1 MRISQPFWRH
11 SSSSQGNQ
19 NLVKMFRLTL
29 EKTLNHLIN
38 TNNIDTERL
47 NNKII
52 RLSVDEFNLRLLF
65 MFANSR
71 VFVMEMHDQ
80 QNFDVNIKL
89 NQTAF
94 LSLFKGASFEELI
107 ESDEIDINGSVKTA
121 QQLADLIALASID
134 VEELVS
140 HYTGDIIAHQ
150 LGKSI
155 KLIKTK
161 PNNNQVNIIET
172 LKNDLTTLL
181 VAPSQSRFFNNKT
194 H

>member
-1 MRISQPFWRH
+1 
-11 SSSSQGNQ
+11 
-19 NLVKMFRLTL
+19 MFRLTL

-38 TNNIDTERL
+38 TNNIDTEGL

-52 RLSVDEFNLRLLF
+52 GLSVDEFNLRLLF

-71 VFVMEMHDQ
+71 VFVMRMHDQ
-80 QNFDVNIKL
+80 GNFDVDIKL
-89 NQTAF
+89 NKTAF
-94 LSLFKGASFEELI
+94 LYLFKGASFEELI

-150 LGKSI
+150 LGKSV
-155 KLIKTK
+155 KLVKGK
-161 PNNNQVNIIET
+161 ANKDKVNIVEA

-181 VAPSQSRFFNNKT
+181 VAPSRSRFFNNNT

>member
-1 MRISQPFWRH
+1 
-11 SSSSQGNQ
+11 
-19 NLVKMFRLTL
+19 MFT
-29 EKTLNHLIN
+29 
-38 TNNIDTERL
+38 
-47 NNKII
+47 
-52 RLSVDEFNLRLLF
+52 
-65 MFANSR
+65 NSR
-71 VFVMEMHDQ
+71 VFVMEMQDQ
-80 QNFDVNIKL
+80 QNISVDIKL
-89 NQTAF
+89 NKTAF

-121 QQLADLIALASID
+121 QQLADLIALSSID

-155 KLIKTK
+155 KLIKSK
-161 PNNNQVNIIET
+161 VGNDKANIVEI

-181 VAPSQSRFFNNKT
+181 VAPGRSRFFNNKT

>member
-1 MRISQPFWRH
+1 
-11 SSSSQGNQ
+11 
-19 NLVKMFRLTL
+19 MFRLTL

-38 TNNIDTERL
+38 TNNIDTSGL

-52 RLSVDEFNLRLLF
+52 GLSVDEFNLKLLF
-65 MFANSR
+65 MFTNSR
-71 VFVMEMHDQ
+71 VFVMEMQDQ
-80 QNFDVNIKL
+80 QNISVDIKL
-89 NQTAF
+89 NKTAF

-107 ESDEIDINGSVKTA
+107 ESDEIEINGSVKTA
-121 QQLADLIALASID
+121 QQLADLIALTSID

-161 PNNNQVNIIET
+161 TNNDKVNIIET

-181 VAPSQSRFFNNKT
+181 VAPSRSRFFNNKA

>member
-1 MRISQPFWRH
+1 
-11 SSSSQGNQ
+11 
-19 NLVKMFRLTL
+19 MFRLSL

-38 TNNIDTERL
+38 TNNIAIENL

-52 RLSVDEFNLRLLF
+52 GFRVDEFNLKLLF
-65 MFANSR
+65 MFTNSR
-71 VFVMEMHDQ
+71 VFVMELLEQKHV
-80 QNFDVNIKL
+80 DVDIKL
-89 NQTAF
+89 NKTAF

-134 VEELVS
+134 VEELAS
-140 HYTGDIIAHQ
+140 HYTGDIVAHQ

-155 KLIKTK
+155 KLVKGKT
-161 PNNNQVNIIET
+161 NNNKVNIIGT

-181 VAPSQSRFFNNKT
+181 VAPSRSRFFNKKT

>member
-1 MRISQPFWRH
+1 MRISQSFWRH
-11 SSSSQGNQ
+11 SGSSQGNQ

-38 TNNIDTERL
+38 TNNIDTSGLDNKTIGL
-47 NNKII
+47 N
-52 RLSVDEFNLRLLF
+52 VDEFNLQLLF
-65 MFANSR
+65 MFTNSR
-71 VFVMEMHDQ
+71 IFVIEMHDKK
-80 QNFDVNIKL
+80 NVDVDIQL
-89 NQTAF
+89 NKAAF
-94 LSLFKGASFEELI
+94 LSLFSGTSFEELI
-107 ESDEIDINGSVKTA
+107 ESDEIEINGNIKTA
-121 QQLADLIALASID
+121 QQLADLIALSSID

-155 KLIKTK
+155 RLIKSK
-161 PNNNQVNIIET
+161 ASNDKDNIIET

-181 VAPSQSRFFNNKT
+181 VAPSRSRFFNNKT

>member
-1 MRISQPFWRH
+1 
-11 SSSSQGNQ
+11 
-19 NLVKMFRLTL
+19 MFRLTL

-38 TNNIDTERL
+38 TNNIDTEGL

-52 RLSVDEFNLRLLF
+52 GLSVDEFNLKLLF
-65 MFANSR
+65 MFTNSR
-71 VFVMEMHDQ
+71 VFVMEMQDQ
-80 QNFDVNIKL
+80 QNINVDIKL
-89 NQTAF
+89 NKTAF

-107 ESDEIDINGSVKTA
+107 ESDEIEINGSVKTA

-134 VEELVS
+134 VEELVA

-155 KLIKTK
+155 KLAKGK
-161 PNNNQVNIIET
+161 ANNDKVNIVEI

-181 VAPSQSRFFNNKT
+181 VAPSRSRFFNNKT

>member
-1 MRISQPFWRH
+1 
-11 SSSSQGNQ
+11 
-19 NLVKMFRLTL
+19 MFRLTL

-65 MFANSR
+65 MFTNSR

-89 NQTAF
+89 SQTAF

-107 ESDEIDINGSVKTA
+107 ENDEIDMNGSVKTA

-161 PNNNQVNIIET
+161 TNNDQANIIET

-181 VAPSQSRFFNNKT
+181 VAPSRSRLFKNKT

>member
-1 MRISQPFWRH
+1 
-11 SSSSQGNQ
+11 
-19 NLVKMFRLTL
+19 MFRFTL

-38 TNNIDTERL
+38 TNNIDSEGL
-47 NNKII
+47 DNKII
-52 RLSVDEFNLRLLF
+52 GLSVDEFNLKLLF
-65 MFANSR
+65 MFTNSR

-80 QNFDVNIKL
+80 QNVDVDVDIKL
-89 NQTAF
+89 NKTAF

-155 KLIKTK
+155 KLVKGK
-161 PNNNQVNIIET
+161 ANNDKVNIIEA

-181 VAPSQSRFFNNKT
+181 VAPSRSRFFNNKT

>member
-1 MRISQPFWRH
+1 M
-11 SSSSQGNQ
+11 
-19 NLVKMFRLTL
+19 LRLTL

-38 TNNIDTERL
+38 TNNIGTEGL
-47 NNKII
+47 NDKII
-52 RLSVDEFNLRLLF
+52 GLSVDEFNLKLLF
-65 MFANSR
+65 MFTNSR
-71 VFVMEMHDQ
+71 VFVMEMQDQ
-80 QNFDVNIKL
+80 QNISVDIKL
-89 NQTAF
+89 NKTAF

-107 ESDEIDINGSVKTA
+107 ESDEIEINGSVKTA
-121 QQLADLIALASID
+121 QQLADLIALTSID

-161 PNNNQVNIIET
+161 TNNDKVKIIET

-181 VAPSQSRFFNNKT
+181 VAPSRSRFFNNKT

>member
-1 MRISQPFWRH
+1 
-11 SSSSQGNQ
+11 
-19 NLVKMFRLTL
+19 MFRLTL

-38 TNNIDTERL
+38 TNNIDVEGL
-47 NNKII
+47 DNKII
-52 RLSVDEFNLRLLF
+52 GLSVDEFNLKLLF
-65 MFANSR
+65 MFTNSR
-71 VFVMEMHDQ
+71 VFVMEKHDQ
-80 QNFDVNIKL
+80 QNVDVDIKL
-89 NQTAF
+89 NKTAF
-94 LSLFKGASFEELI
+94 LSLFEGASFEELI

-155 KLIKTK
+155 KLVKGK
-161 PNNNQVNIIET
+161 ANKDKVNITET

-181 VAPSQSRFFNNKT
+181 VAPSRSRFFNNKT

>member
-1 MRISQPFWRH
+1 
-11 SSSSQGNQ
+11 
-19 NLVKMFRLTL
+19 MFRLTL

-38 TNNIDTERL
+38 TNNIDAEGL
-47 NNKII
+47 DNKII
-52 RLSVDEFNLRLLF
+52 GLSVDEFNLKLLF
-65 MFANSR
+65 MFTNSR
-71 VFVMEMHDQ
+71 VFVMEMRDQ
-80 QNFDVNIKL
+80 QNVDVDIKL
-89 NQTAF
+89 NKTAF

-107 ESDEIDINGSVKTA
+107 ESDEIDINGSIKTA

-155 KLIKTK
+155 KLVKGKT
-161 PNNNQVNIIET
+161 NNDKVSIVET

-181 VAPSQSRFFNNKT
+181 VAPSRSRFFNNKT

>member
-1 MRISQPFWRH
+1 
-11 SSSSQGNQ
+11 
-19 NLVKMFRLTL
+19 MFT
-29 EKTLNHLIN
+29 
-38 TNNIDTERL
+38 
-47 NNKII
+47 
-52 RLSVDEFNLRLLF
+52 
-65 MFANSR
+65 NSR
-71 VFVMEMHDQ
+71 VFVMEMYDH
-80 QNFDVNIKL
+80 QNVDVDIKL
-89 NQTAF
+89 NKTAF

-155 KLIKTK
+155 KLIKGK
-161 PNNNQVNIIET
+161 ANKDKVNITET
-172 LKNDLTTLL
+172 LKNELTTLL
-181 VAPSQSRFFNNKT
+181 VAPSRSRFFNNKT

>member
-1 MRISQPFWRH
+1 
-11 SSSSQGNQ
+11 
-19 NLVKMFRLTL
+19 MFRLTL

-38 TNNIDTERL
+38 ANNIDTEGL

-52 RLSVDEFNLRLLF
+52 GLSVDEFNLKLIF
-65 MFANSR
+65 MFTNSR
-71 VFVMEMHDQ
+71 VFVMEMYEQ
-80 QNFDVNIKL
+80 QKVDVDIKL
-89 NQTAF
+89 NKTAF
-94 LSLFKGASFEELI
+94 LSLFQGASFEELI

-121 QQLADLIALASID
+121 QQLADLLALASSD

-150 LGKSI
+150 LGRSI
-155 KLIKTK
+155 KLVKGK
-161 PNNNQVNIIET
+161 ANNDKVNIVDA

-181 VAPSQSRFFNNKT
+181 VAPSRSRFFNNKT

>member
-1 MRISQPFWRH
+1 
-11 SSSSQGNQ
+11 
-19 NLVKMFRLTL
+19 MFT
-29 EKTLNHLIN
+29 
-38 TNNIDTERL
+38 
-47 NNKII
+47 
-52 RLSVDEFNLRLLF
+52 
-65 MFANSR
+65 NSR

-80 QNFDVNIKL
+80 QNVDVDIKL
-89 NQTAF
+89 NKTAF

-121 QQLADLIALASID
+121 QQLADLLALASID

-150 LGKSI
+150 IGKSI
-155 KLIKTK
+155 KLVKGRGNIDK
-161 PNNNQVNIIET
+161 VNIIET

-181 VAPSQSRFFNNKT
+181 VAPSRSRFFNKKT

>member
-1 MRISQPFWRH
+1 
-11 SSSSQGNQ
+11 
-19 NLVKMFRLTL
+19 MFRLTL

-38 TNNIDTERL
+38 TNNIDTEGL

-52 RLSVDEFNLRLLF
+52 GLSVDEFNLKLLF
-65 MFANSR
+65 MFTNSR
-71 VFVMEMHDQ
+71 VFVMEMQDQ
-80 QNFDVNIKL
+80 QNINVDIKL
-89 NQTAF
+89 NKTAF

-155 KLIKTK
+155 KLVKGK
-161 PNNNQVNIIET
+161 ANKDKVNITET
-172 LKNDLTTLL
+172 LKNELTTLL
-181 VAPSQSRFFNNKT
+181 VAPSRSRFFNNKT

>member
-1 MRISQPFWRH
+1 
-11 SSSSQGNQ
+11 
-19 NLVKMFRLTL
+19 MFRLTL

-38 TNNIDTERL
+38 TNNIDTEGL

-52 RLSVDEFNLRLLF
+52 GLSVGEFNLKLLF
-65 MFANSR
+65 MFTNSR
-71 VFVMEMHDQ
+71 VFVMEMQDQ
-80 QNFDVNIKL
+80 QNTNIDIKL
-89 NQTAF
+89 NKTAF

-107 ESDEIDINGSVKTA
+107 ESDEIDINGSIKTA

-155 KLIKTK
+155 KLAKRK
-161 PNNNQVNIIET
+161 ANNDKVNIVET

-181 VAPSQSRFFNNKT
+181 VAPSRSRFFNNKT

>member
-1 MRISQPFWRH
+1 
-11 SSSSQGNQ
+11 
-19 NLVKMFRLTL
+19 MFRLTL

-38 TNNIDTERL
+38 ANNVDTVGL

-52 RLSVDEFNLRLLF
+52 GLSVDEFNLKLLF
-65 MFANSR
+65 MFTNSR
-71 VFVMEMHDQ
+71 VFVMEMQDQ
-80 QNFDVNIKL
+80 QNINVDIKL
-89 NQTAF
+89 NKTAF

-121 QQLADLIALASID
+121 QQLADLLALASID

-155 KLIKTK
+155 KLVKGKTNSDK
-161 PNNNQVNIIET
+161 VNIIET

-181 VAPSQSRFFNNKT
+181 VAPSRSRFFNKKT

>member
-1 MRISQPFWRH
+1 
-11 SSSSQGNQ
+11 
-19 NLVKMFRLTL
+19 MFRLTL

-38 TNNIDTERL
+38 TNNIDTEGL
-47 NNKII
+47 DNKII
-52 RLSVDEFNLRLLF
+52 GLSVDEFNLKLLF

-71 VFVMEMHDQ
+71 VFVMEMQDQ
-80 QNFDVNIKL
+80 QNTNIDIKL
-89 NQTAF
+89 NKTAF

-107 ESDEIDINGSVKTA
+107 ESDEIEINGSVKTA

-150 LGKSI
+150 LGNSI
-155 KLIKTK
+155 KLVKDK
-161 PNNNQVNIIET
+161 ANNDKVNIVET
-172 LKNDLTTLL
+172 LKNDLTTLI
-181 VAPSQSRFFNNKT
+181 VAPSRSRFFNNKT

>member
-1 MRISQPFWRH
+1 
-11 SSSSQGNQ
+11 
-19 NLVKMFRLTL
+19 MFRLTL

-38 TNNIDTERL
+38 TNNIDAEGL
-47 NNKII
+47 DNKII
-52 RLSVDEFNLRLLF
+52 GLSVDEFNLKLLF
-65 MFANSR
+65 MFTNSR

-80 QNFDVNIKL
+80 QKVDVDIKL
-89 NQTAF
+89 NKAAF

-134 VEELVS
+134 AEELVS

-155 KLIKTK
+155 KFVKGK
-161 PNNNQVNIIET
+161 ANKDKVNIVET

-181 VAPSQSRFFNNKT
+181 VAPSRSRFFNNKT

>member
-1 MRISQPFWRH
+1 
-11 SSSSQGNQ
+11 
-19 NLVKMFRLTL
+19 MFRLTL

-38 TNNIDTERL
+38 ANNINTEGL

-52 RLSVDEFNLRLLF
+52 GLGVDEFNLKLLF
-65 MFANSR
+65 MFTNSR
-71 VFVMEMHDQ
+71 VFVMEMDEQ
-80 QNFDVNIKL
+80 QNVNVDIKL
-89 NQTAF
+89 NKTAF

-155 KLIKTK
+155 KLVKGKT
-161 PNNNQVNIIET
+161 NNDKVNIIET

-181 VAPSQSRFFNNKT
+181 VAPSRSRFFNNKT

>member
-1 MRISQPFWRH
+1 
-11 SSSSQGNQ
+11 
-19 NLVKMFRLTL
+19 MFRLTL

-38 TNNIDTERL
+38 TNNIDTEGL

-52 RLSVDEFNLRLLF
+52 GLSVDEFNLKLLF
-65 MFANSR
+65 MFTNSR

-80 QNFDVNIKL
+80 QNVDVDVDIKL
-89 NQTAF
+89 NKTAF
-94 LSLFKGASFEELI
+94 LSLFTGASFEELI

-140 HYTGDIIAHQ
+140 HYTGDIVAHQ

-155 KLIKTK
+155 KLVKGK
-161 PNNNQVNIIET
+161 ANNDKVNIVET

-181 VAPSQSRFFNNKT
+181 VAPSRLRFFNKKT

>member
-1 MRISQPFWRH
+1 
-11 SSSSQGNQ
+11 
-19 NLVKMFRLTL
+19 MFRLTL

-38 TNNIDTERL
+38 TNNIDTEGL

-52 RLSVDEFNLRLLF
+52 GLSVDEFNLKLLF
-65 MFANSR
+65 MFTNSR
-71 VFVMEMHDQ
+71 VFVMEMQDQ
-80 QNFDVNIKL
+80 ENINVDIKL
-89 NQTAF
+89 NKTAF

-107 ESDEIDINGSVKTA
+107 ESDEIEINGSVKTA

-155 KLIKTK
+155 KLAKGKTNSDK
-161 PNNNQVNIIET
+161 VNIIET

-181 VAPSQSRFFNNKT
+181 VAPSRSRFINNMT
-194 H
+194 R

>member
-1 MRISQPFWRH
+1 
-11 SSSSQGNQ
+11 
-19 NLVKMFRLTL
+19 MFRFTL

-38 TNNIDTERL
+38 TNNIDTEGL
-47 NNKII
+47 DNKII
-52 RLSVDEFNLRLLF
+52 GLSVDEFNLKLLF
-65 MFANSR
+65 IFTNSR

-80 QNFDVNIKL
+80 QNVDVDVDIKL
-89 NQTAF
+89 NKTAF
-94 LSLFKGASFEELI
+94 LSLFKGTSFEELI

-155 KLIKTK
+155 KLVKGK
-161 PNNNQVNIIET
+161 ANNDKVNIIET

-181 VAPSQSRFFNNKT
+181 VAPSRSRFFNNKT

>member
-1 MRISQPFWRH
+1 
-11 SSSSQGNQ
+11 
-19 NLVKMFRLTL
+19 MFRLTL

-80 QNFDVNIKL
+80 QSFDVDIKL
-89 NQTAF
+89 NKTAF

-121 QQLADLIALASID
+121 QQLADLIALAKID

-161 PNNNQVNIIET
+161 TNNDQVNIIET

-181 VAPSQSRFFNNKT
+181 VATSRSRFFNNKT

>member
-1 MRISQPFWRH
+1 M
-11 SSSSQGNQ
+11 
-19 NLVKMFRLTL
+19 KMFRLTL

-38 TNNIDTERL
+38 TNNIDTEGL

-52 RLSVDEFNLRLLF
+52 GLSVDEFNLKLLF
-65 MFANSR
+65 MFTNSR
-71 VFVMEMHDQ
+71 VFVMEMQDQ
-80 QNFDVNIKL
+80 QNINVDIKL
-89 NQTAF
+89 NKTAF

-107 ESDEIDINGSVKTA
+107 ESDEIEINGSVKTA

-134 VEELVS
+134 VEELVA

-155 KLIKTK
+155 KLAKGK
-161 PNNNQVNIIET
+161 ANNDKVNIVET

-181 VAPSQSRFFNNKT
+181 VAPSRSRFFNNKT

>member
-1 MRISQPFWRH
+1 
-11 SSSSQGNQ
+11 
-19 NLVKMFRLTL
+19 MFRLTL

-38 TNNIDTERL
+38 TNNIDTEGL

-52 RLSVDEFNLRLLF
+52 GLSVDEFNLKLLF
-65 MFANSR
+65 MFTNSR
-71 VFVMEMHDQ
+71 VFVMEMQDQ
-80 QNFDVNIKL
+80 QNINVDIKL
-89 NQTAF
+89 NKTAF

-107 ESDEIDINGSVKTA
+107 ESDEIEINGSVKTA

-155 KLIKTK
+155 KLVKGK
-161 PNNNQVNIIET
+161 ANKDKVNIVEA

-181 VAPSQSRFFNNKT
+181 VAPSRSRFFNNNT